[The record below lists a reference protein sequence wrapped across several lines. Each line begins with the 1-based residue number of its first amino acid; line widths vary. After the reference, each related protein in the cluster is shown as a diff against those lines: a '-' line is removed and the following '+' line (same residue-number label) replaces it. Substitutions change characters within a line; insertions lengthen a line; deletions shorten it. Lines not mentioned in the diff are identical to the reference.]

1 VAFYVDS
8 KLDVL
13 RFQIQVGTTRGGEVL
28 TTHDGKLDNILGI
41 IPKENEPFSLR
52 KSGILFPQLSPRET
66 SWLEIDRLSPLGERN
81 SSGRLEAGFP
91 RRSLA
96 S

>member
-41 IPKENEPFSLR
+41 VPKENEPFSLR
-52 KSGILFPQLSPRET
+52 NQAFFFLSFPQEKLH
-66 SWLEIDRLSPLGERN
+66 G
-81 SSGRLEAGFP
+81 
-91 RRSLA
+91 
-96 S
+96 